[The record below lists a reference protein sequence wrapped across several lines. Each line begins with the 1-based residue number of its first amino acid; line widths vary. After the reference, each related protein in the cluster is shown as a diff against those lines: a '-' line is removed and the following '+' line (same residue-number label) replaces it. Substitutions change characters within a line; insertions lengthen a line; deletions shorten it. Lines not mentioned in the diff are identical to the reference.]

1 MSRPICV
8 QRNARGVSQY
18 AGRLISARGVHY
30 RRPWVTACC
39 LRRALKSRKRL
50 EQWGAHNVTGHCR

>member
-18 AGRLISARGVHY
+18 AGRLISAGGVHY
-30 RRPWVTACC
+30 RRVGVAR
-39 LRRALKSRKRL
+39 RRAR
-50 EQWGAHNVTGHCR
+50 